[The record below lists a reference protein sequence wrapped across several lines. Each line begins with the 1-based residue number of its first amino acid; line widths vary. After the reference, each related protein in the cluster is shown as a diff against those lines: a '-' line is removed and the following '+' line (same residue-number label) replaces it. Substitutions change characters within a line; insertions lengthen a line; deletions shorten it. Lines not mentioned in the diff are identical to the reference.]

1 MESLDIPFIDIQKE
15 IFINEKDPFNF
26 IPFLHESGVH
36 YNIEGYKKV
45 AETIHNFDK

>member
-1 MESLDIPFIDIQKE
+1 MESLDISFIDIQKE

-26 IPFLHESGVH
+26 IPFLYESGVH